1 MKTALFITDC
11 SAASA
16 ETLTGWLTTS
26 PVPVSLTVVH
36 PYDISP
42 GQPLNKVIIG
52 EVRQQAVSRLR
63 AWQNLLTASG
73 KGQTTTCSVPV
84 NAKVLLGTPELAAR
98 IYLSLDSYDYF
109 LDNKTL
115 NSKQAV
121 ARQAVTYLSSIRT
134 SPDIL
139 QPV

>member
-52 EVRQQAVSRLR
+52 EVRQQAVSRLQ
-63 AWQNLLTASG
+63 AWQNLLTTPG
-73 KGQTTTCSVPV
+73 KGQTTTCNVPV
-84 NAKVLLGTPELAAR
+84 NAVQAKVLLGTPELAAR

-109 LDNKTL
+109 LDNVTL

-121 ARQAVTYLSSIRT
+121 ARQAVT
-134 SPDIL
+134 
-139 QPV
+139 